1 MADEK
6 NEGQSLA
13 EYAKTHGTGG
23 SKFTIPKEPVTN
35 DTLAA
40 KIGRVPDINEGEGEW
55 FRRGEL
61 LKESYREKDGKADRL
76 PGMNEGEGEW
86 FRRQE
91 EKREIIKE
99 LLKKDG
105 PEEPAPAGT
114 GKFLSN
120 LSLTAIANVIDDVK
134 RNVEGVIGL
143 GQQLEGE
150 AKSIDEKAKN
160 VARYKKD
167 SFTP

>member
-1 MADEK
+1 MADDEK
-6 NEGQSLA
+6 DGQSLA
-13 EYAKTHGTGG
+13 DYAKTHGTGG

-40 KIGRVPDINEGEGEW
+40 KIDGLPGMNEGEGEW
-55 FRRGEL
+55 FRRGEE
-61 LKESYREKDGKADRL
+61 LKQTYREKPGIADRL

-86 FRRQE
+86 FRKQE
-91 EKREIIKE
+91 EMQKLAKEFLEKRGTDE
-99 LLKKDG
+99 
-105 PEEPAPAGT
+105 APPVGA

-120 LSLTAIANVIDDVK
+120 LSLTAIANVVDDVK

-150 AKSIDEKAKN
+150 AKGIDEKAKN